1 MKRTESTTACTRGT
15 ITARPPR
22 RRPAR
27 PPTATRTLTLPLAM
41 ILAAACGSGNGGS
54 VPGEA
59 GGAPGTPA
67 ETAETPGRSAPS
79 GQPAASSQ
87 PAAPSQRSA
96 LPAPGMAWVIFGTDT
111 VTAEVAS
118 TPAARERGLMDRSSV
133 PDGTG
138 MLFVFP
144 RTEERSFWMK
154 DTHVALDIAFF
165 GDSNQV
171 ISIRQMDP
179 LDESLTESGGPTSLA
194 LEVRQGWFAQQGIE
208 VGVVAEIVF
217 GPGLSIS

>member
-1 MKRTESTTACTRGT
+1 MAREGKVSETMDDRQSIESRGRGWR
-15 ITARPPR
+15 A
-22 RRPAR
+22 
-27 PPTATRTLTLPLAM
+27 ATGRTLVASVAM
-41 ILAAACGSGNGGS
+41 CLAAGCGSGNGGQ

-59 GGAPGTPA
+59 AGGEQTP
-67 ETAETPGRSAPS
+67 
-79 GQPAASSQ
+79 
-87 PAAPSQRSA
+87 APSQVQV

-111 VTAEVAS
+111 VRAEVAS
-118 TPAARERGLMDRSSV
+118 TPAAREKGLMDRGSV

-144 RTEERSFWMK
+144 RIEVRSFWMK

-179 LDESLTESGGPTSLA
+179 LDESLTDSGGPTSLA
-194 LEVRQGWFAQQGIE
+194 LEVRQGWFAEQEIE
-208 VGVVAEIVF
+208 EGAVAEIVF

>member
-1 MKRTESTTACTRGT
+1 MNEMKRTESTTACTCGT

-22 RRPAR
+22 RRPVR
-27 PPTATRTLTLPLAM
+27 PPTTTRTLTLPLAM

-59 GGAPGTPA
+59 RGAPETAA
-67 ETAETPGRSAPS
+67 ETAETPGQS
-79 GQPAASSQ
+79 
-87 PAAPSQRSA
+87 AAPSQRSA

-118 TPAARERGLMDRSSV
+118 TPAAREKGLMDRGSV